1 MICWCAAL
9 PRPAAPPAAPPT
21 ARVRHTARP
30 SLARPTSRPAHIPT
44 PLAPCSFGMIVARNG
59 LPPRLALGLLPT
71 IPEGAAQNALS
82 LMGTTAVPLNV
93 RYCYLVITPLNVLR
107 ALALAL
113 TPTPT
118 LALI

>member
-1 MICWCAAL
+1 M
-9 PRPAAPPAAPPT
+9 PPHRATQPG
-21 ARVRHTARP
+21 
-30 SLARPTSRPAHIPT
+30 PAHIPT
-44 PLAPCSFGMIVARNG
+44 PLAPCSFGLIVARNG

-93 RYCYLVITPLNVLR
+93 PYCYLVITPLNVLR
-107 ALALAL
+107 APALAL
-113 TPTPT
+113 TPAPT

>member
-1 MICWCAAL
+1 MICWCAAP
-9 PRPAAPPAAPPT
+9 PRPPPRRPAHCSCAPHRATQPG
-21 ARVRHTARP
+21 
-30 SLARPTSRPAHIPT
+30 PAHIPT

-93 RYCYLVITPLNVLR
+93 LYSYLVITPLNVLR

>member
-1 MICWCAAL
+1 M
-9 PRPAAPPAAPPT
+9 
-21 ARVRHTARP
+21 
-30 SLARPTSRPAHIPT
+30 
-44 PLAPCSFGMIVARNG
+44 CSFGLIVARNG
-59 LPPRLALGLLPT
+59 LPPRLGLLPS

-93 RYCYLVITPLNVLR
+93 LYCYLVITPLNVLL